1 MDRNAEFF
9 VPSDEARHSSM
20 RDDEV
25 AIGRRMPKTNFV
37 EVRTFWH
44 LYRSFN
50 RMWMFF
56 ILAFQT
62 MVIIA
67 WDPSGS
73 ITAIF
78 EEDVFI
84 SVLSIFITA
93 AFLNLV
99 GAMLDIILSWKAWGN
114 MRFTQILRYLLKFVV
129 AAMWTVVLPIGY
141 SSYVRSPTGL
151 VNFMTSWA
159 ANWRS
164 QPLFKFA
171 IAIYLAPNIL
181 AALLFFFPSIRKCVE
196 RSDSRIIRLI
206 MWWAQPKLYVGRGM
220 QEDTFSLLKYTIFWI
235 LLLICKLAF
244 SYYVEILPLVGPTK
258 QIWQYKVDNYQWHE
272 FFPNATHNIGVIVAI
287 WAPIVL
293 VYLMDAQIWYA
304 IFATIVGGILG
315 AFSHLGEIR
324 TLGMLRSR
332 FESVPT
338 AFRKRLEPRPTEEK
352 RQRHMDYMEERK
364 NIAKFSQVWNEFIHS
379 LRLEDLIS
387 HRERD
392 LLLVPYT
399 ASKVSVV
406 QWPPFLL
413 ASKIPIAV
421 DMAKD
426 FKKKDDVEL
435 FNKIKEDDYMYSAVI
450 ECYETLREIL
460 FELLEDEDDRLAI
473 HLICKKV
480 ETSIQQRE
488 FLTEFRMIGLPML
501 HAKLERFL
509 KFLLSDADYEDE
521 DLYKSHIINV
531 LQDIMEIITQDVMVE
546 GHDILKK
553 AQPNH
558 LREQRFEKINILL
571 LRNKSW
577 REKVV
582 RLHVLL
588 SEKESA
594 INVPMNLEARRRMTF
609 FTNSL
614 FMTMPHAPL
623 VRNMLSFSVLTPY
636 YREDVLYSWEEL
648 HEENEDGISILF
660 YLQKIYPDE
669 WSNFLERINDPKLGY
684 ASKDSKELV
693 RHWVSYRGQTLS
705 RTVRGMMYYRQA
717 LDLQCFL
724 EKAEDKAI
732 FSGYRTIEKSDAHKK
747 IFAYSQ
753 ALTDL
758 KFTYV
763 VSCQVYGQQKKASD
777 ARERSCANNI
787 LNLMLTYP
795 SLRIAYIDE
804 REEKVNEKTEKVYYS
819 VLVKGGDKLDEEIY
833 RIKLPGPPTDIG
845 EGKPENQNHAIIF
858 TRGEALQ
865 TIDMNQDNYFEEA
878 FKMRNVLEEFPNR
891 RRKHRRPTILGL
903 REHIF
908 TGSVSSLAWF
918 MSNQET
924 SFVTIGQRVLA
935 NPLRVRF
942 HYGHPDIF
950 DRLFHITRGG
960 ISKSSKV
967 INLSEDIFAGFNS
980 TLRGGLVTHHEYI
993 QVGKGRDVGMNQ
1005 ISLFEAK
1012 VANGNG
1018 EQTLSRDVYR
1028 LGRQFDFYRMLSFY
1042 YTTVGFYFSSMVT
1055 VLTVYIFLYGRVY
1068 MVLSGLE
1075 KSIIRSPNIDQSKAL
1090 EEALASQSLFQIGIL
1105 LVLPMIME
1113 IGLERGFRQAIGDFI
1128 IMQLQLASVFFTFQ
1142 LGTKAHYYGRTILH
1156 GGSKYRATGRG
1167 FVVFHAKFADNYRRY
1182 SRSHFVKALEL
1193 FILLIVYE
1201 AYGHSYRSSN
1211 LYLFIT
1217 WSMWF
1222 LVASWL
1228 FAPFVFNPSGFDWQK
1243 TVDDWTDWKRWM
1255 GNRGGIGIPPD
1266 KSWESWWDG
1275 EQEHLKYTTVR
1286 GRLLEILL
1294 ACRFLIYQYGVVYH
1308 LDIAHGSRNILVYA
1322 LSWVV
1327 MATVLLV
1334 LKMVSMGRRRFGTD
1348 FQLMFRILKGLLFLG
1363 FVSVM
1368 TVLFVVCGLTIS
1380 DLFASILA
1388 FLPTGWALLLIGQAS
1403 RGLVKSMRLWESI
1416 KELARAYEYVMGLVI
1431 FMPLAVLSWFP
1442 FVSEFQTRLLF
1453 NQAFSRGLQIS
1464 MILAGRKDRTPTNMK

>member
-1 MDRNAEFF
+1 MDVLGSFTPSGASELFDCLQFKKGSRGDTALAKFLMEFYILLQMATVIHKVLDSNVPAITGETYQNAIHGGESFLDDVISPIYDVLRKEAQRNKRGTASHSSWRNYDDLNEYFWYFFIRSRKCFKLGWPMDRNAEFF

-56 ILAFQT
+56 ILAFQIQTTAFTAVVFLIVQT

-164 QPLFKFA
+164 QPLFKVA

-181 AALLFFFPSIRKCVE
+181 AALLFFFPSIRKCME
-196 RSDSRIIRLI
+196 KSDSRIIRLI
-206 MWWAQPKLYVGRGM
+206 MW
-220 QEDTFSLLKYTIFWI
+220 YTIFWI

-293 VYLMDAQIWYA
+293 VYLMDAQMWYA

-332 FESVPT
+332 FESVPI
-338 AFRKRLEPRPTEEK
+338 AFRKRLEPRLTEEK
-352 RQRHMDYMEERK
+352 RQGHMDYMEERK
-364 NIAKFSQVWNEFIHS
+364 NIAKFSQVWNEFMHS

-460 FELLEDEDDRLAI
+460 FEVLEDEDDRQHFDSATALAHIERSADAYLVYSAI
-473 HLICKKV
+473 HQICKKV
-480 ETSIQQRE
+480 ETSIQQCE

-509 KFLLSDADYEDE
+509 KLLLSDADYEDE

-623 VRNMLSFSVLTPY
+623 VRNMLSFRYVL
-636 YREDVLYSWEEL
+636 
-648 HEENEDGISILF
+648 
-660 YLQKIYPDE
+660 Q
-669 WSNFLERINDPKLGY
+669 
-684 ASKDSKELV
+684 
-693 RHWVSYRGQTLS
+693 
-705 RTVRGMMYYRQA
+705 
-717 LDLQCFL
+717 
-724 EKAEDKAI
+724 
-732 FSGYRTIEKSDAHKK
+732 
-747 IFAYSQ
+747 
-753 ALTDL
+753 
-758 KFTYV
+758 V
-763 VSCQVYGQQKKASD
+763 V
-777 ARERSCANNI
+777 
-787 LNLMLTYP
+787 
-795 SLRIAYIDE
+795 
-804 REEKVNEKTEKVYYS
+804 
-819 VLVKGGDKLDEEIY
+819 
-833 RIKLPGPPTDIG
+833 
-845 EGKPENQNHAIIF
+845 
-858 TRGEALQ
+858 LQ
-865 TIDMNQDNYFEEA
+865 TA
-878 FKMRNVLEEFPNR
+878 
-891 RRKHRRPTILGL
+891 
-903 REHIF
+903 
-908 TGSVSSLAWF
+908 
-918 MSNQET
+918 
-924 SFVTIGQRVLA
+924 
-935 NPLRVRF
+935 
-942 HYGHPDIF
+942 
-950 DRLFHITRGG
+950 G
-960 ISKSSKV
+960 I
-967 INLSEDIFAGFNS
+967 
-980 TLRGGLVTHHEYI
+980 H
-993 QVGKGRDVGMNQ
+993 
-1005 ISLFEAK
+1005 
-1012 VANGNG
+1012 
-1018 EQTLSRDVYR
+1018 
-1028 LGRQFDFYRMLSFY
+1028 
-1042 YTTVGFYFSSMVT
+1042 
-1055 VLTVYIFLYGRVY
+1055 
-1068 MVLSGLE
+1068 
-1075 KSIIRSPNIDQSKAL
+1075 
-1090 EEALASQSLFQIGIL
+1090 
-1105 LVLPMIME
+1105 
-1113 IGLERGFRQAIGDFI
+1113 
-1128 IMQLQLASVFFTFQ
+1128 
-1142 LGTKAHYYGRTILH
+1142 
-1156 GGSKYRATGRG
+1156 
-1167 FVVFHAKFADNYRRY
+1167 
-1182 SRSHFVKALEL
+1182 
-1193 FILLIVYE
+1193 
-1201 AYGHSYRSSN
+1201 
-1211 LYLFIT
+1211 
-1217 WSMWF
+1217 
-1222 LVASWL
+1222 
-1228 FAPFVFNPSGFDWQK
+1228 
-1243 TVDDWTDWKRWM
+1243 
-1255 GNRGGIGIPPD
+1255 
-1266 KSWESWWDG
+1266 
-1275 EQEHLKYTTVR
+1275 
-1286 GRLLEILL
+1286 
-1294 ACRFLIYQYGVVYH
+1294 
-1308 LDIAHGSRNILVYA
+1308 
-1322 LSWVV
+1322 
-1327 MATVLLV
+1327 
-1334 LKMVSMGRRRFGTD
+1334 
-1348 FQLMFRILKGLLFLG
+1348 
-1363 FVSVM
+1363 
-1368 TVLFVVCGLTIS
+1368 
-1380 DLFASILA
+1380 
-1388 FLPTGWALLLIGQAS
+1388 
-1403 RGLVKSMRLWESI
+1403 
-1416 KELARAYEYVMGLVI
+1416 
-1431 FMPLAVLSWFP
+1431 
-1442 FVSEFQTRLLF
+1442 
-1453 NQAFSRGLQIS
+1453 
-1464 MILAGRKDRTPTNMK
+1464 